1 MRDHEEVEPQPTR
14 PSAPARVDQPA
25 PGVSRAISDPMGA
38 SPASLLELQR
48 LAGNAVV
55 SRLVGGAD
63 EAEEAPRRSPVLD
76 VVGKGGGRP
85 LDDGVRGEMEARLGG
100 DFSDVRVHT
109 DSGASRSAEAV
120 DAHAYTV
127 GRDVVFRSDR
137 WNPDSTDGKTT
148 LAHELT
154 HVMQQRSGPVAGS
167 ETGDGIRLSDPSDAF
182 EQAAERGAH
191 AAMTATLAPT
201 SAGGPVAAAG
211 APGAQREAT
220 PGSASEEEE
229 EEATA
234 QGEFVQREGEEKE
247 EEEEEEE
254 ATAQGEFVQREGE
267 KDKDEEEE
275 EGDGR
280 GAF

>member
-1 MRDHEEVEPQPTR
+1 
-14 PSAPARVDQPA
+14 
-25 PGVSRAISDPMGA
+25 VSRAISDPLAA
-38 SPASLLELQR
+38 SPASVLELQR

-55 SRLVGGAD
+55 SRLVGREAD
-63 EAEEAPRRSPVLD
+63 EEGPGGRSPVLD

-85 LDDGVRGEMEARLGG
+85 LDDGLRGEMEARLGA

-148 LAHELT
+148 LAHELS
-154 HVMQQRSGPVAGS
+154 HVVQQRSGPVAGT
-167 ETGDGIRLSDPSDAF
+167 ETDDGIRLSDPADVF
-182 EQAAERGAH
+182 EQAAEHNAH
-191 AAMTATLAPT
+191 AAMTATLAP
-201 SAGGPVAAAG
+201 SPAAGPVAAAG
-211 APGAQREAT
+211 APGAQREDAKQK
-220 PGSASEEEE
+220 GDEEEE

-234 QGEFVQREGEEKE
+234 QGEFVQREDAKEKGD